1 MNTTSLEAYY
11 DLIKSGK
18 AQTLRCKVL
27 KCILDYH
34 KMPYVDG
41 VTRRQIGRELDMEL
55 GTVAGR
61 VNELKASGAVIESGT
76 AIDPK
81 TKKAVGLIKL
91 VGERPKTMQRELGI

>member
-27 KCILDYH
+27 RCILDHH
-34 KMPYVDG
+34 KTPHADG
-41 VTRRQIGRELDMEL
+41 ITRRQIGRELDMEL
-55 GTVAGR
+55 GSVAGR
-61 VNELKASGAVIESGT
+61 VTELLESGAVIEEGT
-76 AIDPK
+76 TTDPR

-91 VGERPKTMQRELGI
+91 VGDRPKTMQRSMF

>member
-55 GTVAGR
+55 GTVSGR
-61 VNELKASGAVIESGT
+61 VHELLESGAVIESGT
-76 AIDPK
+76 TTDPK
-81 TKKAVGLIKL
+81 TNKAVGLIKL
-91 VGERPKTMQRELGI
+91 VGERPKTMQRSMF

>member
-27 KCILDYH
+27 KCILDHH
-34 KMPYVDG
+34 KTPHADG
-41 VTRRQIGRELDMEL
+41 ITRRQIGRELDMEL
-55 GTVAGR
+55 GTVSGR
-61 VNELKASGAVIESGT
+61 VHELIESGAVIEEGT
-76 AIDPK
+76 TTDPK

-91 VGERPKTMQRELGI
+91 VGERPKTMQRSMF